1 MAARFGS
8 RLSLGQLIIGLWR
21 PWDGAVQRSTSFPPC
36 QKILDDHW
44 SPLASMN
51 QHTEATKS
59 NNDCHLESSDYEIAD
74 KNHLRYFRPNVNW
87 SYLSSFRIK
96 IQYTHHPDGHVAKAC
111 SFHTLSTEETPE
123 TESLRIQEAELPEIT
138 SFGSG
143 IKNQPLKMNPCANH
157 IAHVTDSLCSKP
169 GIIVC
174 PSCNLVSYCSDG
186 CRMQNWEKHRSKCL
200 SSQLDVPPPSPPK
213 ETQGLTTDVV
223 MKGSEWLWGNVPAYG
238 LLGNHLGNL
247 PEHIRVCFAASGDL
261 RNTIETV
268 CQLPENFQG
277 SLTVYLNDYN
287 PKIAF
292 RNLLMLELLRFYG
305 FEAIDTVIALWCS
318 VLLTANQLL
327 VCDNAARTLLDRS
340 LTEMKFHEMHF
351 PGSGGSTIH
360 AQFDKSTLW
369 NLIPRVTV
377 QEPPVA
383 TTTLKSCMQPQS
395 YALNCKLGCLQP
407 AHRVAWKE
415 YLDHGLVLPFSAD
428 KRVHDQLN
436 PYLHNSSVTATLADG
451 SSPLD
456 GWDPSSLLA
465 AATRENLPPMD
476 LYGHLFF
483 HLRER
488 LSTFISRLHSCQVHF
503 RLSCCDASSMATKL
517 QRSGVRL
524 HRVDTSNIADETYQ
538 GIAGVLQDWG
548 PLLEQDMPGVTLVT
562 LLMNWPLHCP
572 DSAHQ
577 ISTSRLTEDDLR
589 EALVGISARTSDDPG
604 FAKLLARGLQHGDL
618 SLVRYFHNSSKAFLR
633 YLDSRSADRI
643 GKSVD
648 IQRREAHLIVPHRLF
663 VGMDASINATPG
675 DTTSSDLCYYH
686 TAVHSYTFTERYVEW
701 EVVGMQ

>member
-1 MAARFGS
+1 
-8 RLSLGQLIIGLWR
+8 
-21 PWDGAVQRSTSFPPC
+21 
-36 QKILDDHW
+36 
-44 SPLASMN
+44 
-51 QHTEATKS
+51 
-59 NNDCHLESSDYEIAD
+59 
-74 KNHLRYFRPNVNW
+74 
-87 SYLSSFRIK
+87 
-96 IQYTHHPDGHVAKAC
+96 
-111 SFHTLSTEETPE
+111 
-123 TESLRIQEAELPEIT
+123 
-138 SFGSG
+138 
-143 IKNQPLKMNPCANH
+143 
-157 IAHVTDSLCSKP
+157 
-169 GIIVC
+169 
-174 PSCNLVSYCSDG
+174 
-186 CRMQNWEKHRSKCL
+186 
-200 SSQLDVPPPSPPK
+200 
-213 ETQGLTTDVV
+213 
-223 MKGSEWLWGNVPAYG
+223 
-238 LLGNHLGNL
+238 
-247 PEHIRVCFAASGDL
+247 
-261 RNTIETV
+261 
-268 CQLPENFQG
+268 
-277 SLTVYLNDYN
+277 
-287 PKIAF
+287 
-292 RNLLMLELLRFYG
+292 
-305 FEAIDTVIALWCS
+305 
-318 VLLTANQLL
+318 
-327 VCDNAARTLLDRS
+327 
-340 LTEMKFHEMHF
+340 
-351 PGSGGSTIH
+351 
-360 AQFDKSTLW
+360 
-369 NLIPRVTV
+369 
-377 QEPPVA
+377 
-383 TTTLKSCMQPQS
+383 MQPQS

-407 AHRVAWKE
+407 AHRVSWKE

-465 AATRENLPPMD
+465 AATKENLPPMD